1 MPPAAP
7 LKDFLLDLTDHPV
20 VRRLA
25 WLGFVSWV
33 VALTLTGYI
42 FGFTDGFFGK
52 LFSATLVLWL
62 LAAGTVFGI
71 APLIG
76 WLTRRLSDS
85 GGRVPRPRKP
95 AAKRAPS
102 RPTHSASPS
111 IPANKWR

>member
-33 VALTLTGYI
+33 VALTLTGYV
-42 FGFTDGFFGK
+42 FGFTEGFFGRW
-52 LFSATLVLWL
+52 LSATLVLWL
-62 LAAGTVFGI
+62 LAAGTTFGI
-71 APLIG
+71 IPGIR

-85 GGRVPRPRKP
+85 GGRAPRPRK
-95 AAKRAPS
+95 AAPKRPLN
-102 RPTHSASPS
+102 RPTHSPS
-111 IPANKWR
+111 SAIPANKWR